1 MPKERSRERQQRA
14 LEEARR
20 QEEAAQAWEEAAQ
33 AWAELQV
40 RGTRDALA
48 RRRGHES
55 LGAALWL
62 AGAQVDGSLYQL
74 TSTPGYHEGLLASN
88 ATAARAEE
96 SEEDEVF
103 SEAPGYVKWGP
114 MVNRWCDGEVGF
126 VEDYTCIRSLRRA
139 AHGAPRRVKTET
151 AWVEGKKQR
160 AKAPVRARQQKH
172 RVVAGSR
179 SDVANMRAVRE
190 VRRTRQPRH

>member
-1 MPKERSRERQQRA
+1 MPKERARERERRA

-20 QEEAAQAWEEAAQ
+20 QEEAAQAW
-33 AWAELQV
+33 AELQV
-40 RGTRDALA
+40 QGTRDALE
-48 RRRGHES
+48 RRHGHES

-62 AGAQVDGSLYQL
+62 AGAPVDGSLYQL
-74 TSTPGYHEGLLASN
+74 ASTSGYHDGLLASS

-96 SEEDEVF
+96 YEEDEVF
-103 SEAPGYVKWGP
+103 SEALVYVKWGS

-139 AHGAPRRVKTET
+139 VHGAPRRVKTET

-160 AKAPVRARQQKH
+160 AKAPVRARQQRH
-172 RVVAGSR
+172 RTVAGSR